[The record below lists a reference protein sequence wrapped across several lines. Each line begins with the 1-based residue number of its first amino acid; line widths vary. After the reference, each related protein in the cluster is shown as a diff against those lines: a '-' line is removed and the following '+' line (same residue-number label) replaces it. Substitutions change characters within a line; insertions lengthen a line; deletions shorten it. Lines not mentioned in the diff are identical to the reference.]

1 MKKLIVTPERIR
13 PRRRD
18 GSNADIARQ
27 IGKLDE
33 DQLDP
38 IENRV
43 LDFASHDV
51 KTATRVYFE
60 E

>member
-1 MKKLIVTPERIR
+1 MKKLIILNAFGLAVAMEY
-13 PRRRD
+13 
-18 GSNADIARQ
+18 ADIARQ

-43 LDFASHDV
+43 LDFDP
-51 KTATRVYFE
+51 TT
-60 E
+60 